1 MLERALALSRGW
13 DFSVQ
18 SAYIGAQLGYVYAL
32 SERVTEGLALVRQA
46 CAGLESAGVVAFHSL
61 VVAHLG
67 EACRHADRLEDA
79 RAAAMRA
86 LSLAR
91 ERGERGREADARRL
105 LGDTAAYREPLDF
118 EAADGHYSQALALAS
133 DLGMRPLA
141 AHCHLGLGKLY
152 RHIGKREPA
161 QEHLTTAA
169 TMYREMGMGFW
180 LEKAKAAGAAP

>member
-1 MLERALALSRGW
+1 M
-13 DFSVQ
+13 
-18 SAYIGAQLGYVYAL
+18 

-67 EACRHADRLEDA
+67 EACRLADRLEDA

-91 ERGERGREADARRL
+91 ERGERGREADALRL
-105 LGDTAAYREPLDF
+105 LGDTARTASRSTSKQPTATTPRLSPSPRTS
-118 EAADGHYSQALALAS
+118 ACARSSPTATSALAN
-133 DLGMRPLA
+133 
-141 AHCHLGLGKLY
+141 C
-152 RHIGKREPA
+152 IGKRATGAKA

-169 TMYREMGMGFW
+169 TMYREMGMSFW
-180 LEKAKAAGAAP
+180 LDQVEAALAPLHS